1 MKDPIS
7 QKKMESFAGK
17 ITIPEYFYNSTGFS
31 GITAQ
36 QITYTKI
43 PGKAAER
50 IDNTTYRIL
59 INETSALMYSAKP
72 ASTPP
77 KTRSCERYNF
87 LGLLSVSILFIVI
100 V

>member
-1 MKDPIS
+1 
-7 QKKMESFAGK
+7 MESFAGK

-50 IDNTTYRIL
+50 IDNTTYRIR
-59 INETSALMYSAKP
+59 LMKHL
-72 ASTPP
+72 
-77 KTRSCERYNF
+77 R
-87 LGLLSVSILFIVI
+87 
-100 V
+100 